1 MENMMEQKKYL
12 RIFWE
17 KTEHKTAKILR
28 VFGSEPF
35 LILPEAV
42 EGFPVTEIGNYC
54 FAENCHLPETYFETV
69 LYRNAEKLF
78 ADWETAVEMCRTE
91 KFEETC
97 GQESS
102 EDTCGEKSS
111 VEMYSN
117 EDTDKLALTT
127 ISGNYLEEITL
138 PENLEKIGNL
148 AFYNCTSLK
157 KITLGKKMEQ
167 VGSDAFMN
175 CRKFSRIC
183 LNCGVG
189 ERSGIRQILSQI
201 SSDME
206 VTFCGKSGVEAV
218 VFYPE
223 YYESYDEIAP
233 AHLFGR
239 NIEGEGFRAR
249 QCFKDG
255 IAELMQYDTIFPKAC
270 VEENEKTLRKITVTR
285 LRYPVGMNGQARQL
299 YEAYFTEHGREI
311 AEELAQEKKTDD
323 IRYFCEKKLL
333 LQDSLETAIQTAA
346 AMEWAEG
353 TAALLHMKQ
362 EFFAK
367 AAAERYAFE
376 EF

>member
-1 MENMMEQKKYL
+1 MEENKYL

-17 KTEHKTAKILR
+17 KTEDNAARILR
-28 VFGSEPF
+28 VSGSEPL
-35 LILPEAV
+35 LILPDTV
-42 EGFPVTEIGNYC
+42 GGYPLTEIGDYC
-54 FAENCHLPETYFETV
+54 FAESCRLPETYLETLLCQEGERDSSSWKTV
-69 LYRNAEKLF
+69 TELGVPE
-78 ADWETAVEMCRTE
+78 RTE
-91 KFEETC
+91 K
-97 GQESS
+97 
-102 EDTCGEKSS
+102 
-111 VEMYSN
+111 
-117 EDTDKLALTT
+117 LPLTA
-127 ISGNYLEEITL
+127 IAGSYLEEMVL
-138 PENLEKIGNL
+138 PETLEKIGNL
-148 AFYNCTSLK
+148 AFYNCSSLK
-157 KITLGKKMEQ
+157 KITMGKKMEQ

-175 CRKFSRIC
+175 CRKFGQILLR
-183 LNCGVG
+183 CGVG

-255 IAELMQYDTIFPKAC
+255 VVQFMQYDTIFPKAC
-270 VEENEKTLRKITVTR
+270 AEENDKTLRKITVTR
-285 LRYPVGMNGQARQL
+285 LRYPVEMNGQAKQL
-299 YEAYFTEHGREI
+299 YEAYFTEHDRAI
-311 AEELAQEKKTDD
+311 AEELTREKRLED
-323 IRYFCEKKLL
+323 IRYFCEQKLL
-333 LQDSLETAIQTAA
+333 LQGSLEAAIQTAA

-367 AAAERYAFE
+367 ATAERYAFE

>member
-1 MENMMEQKKYL
+1 MEQNKYL

-17 KTEHKTAKILR
+17 KTEDNTARILR
-28 VFGSEPF
+28 VSGSEPV
-35 LILPEAV
+35 LILPGAV
-42 EGFPVTEIGNYC
+42 EGFPVTEIGAYC
-54 FAENCHLPETYFETV
+54 FAENCRLPEIYFETV
-69 LYRNAEKLF
+69 LCKTEQKPF
-78 ADWETAVEMCRTE
+78 VHWETAGEMSRPE
-91 KFEETC
+91 KPI
-97 GQESS
+97 
-102 EDTCGEKSS
+102 
-111 VEMYSN
+111 
-117 EDTDKLALTT
+117 LTA
-127 ISGNYLEEITL
+127 IAGSYLEEIVL
-138 PENLEKIGNL
+138 PETLEKIGNL

-157 KITLGKKMEQ
+157 KITMGKKMEQ

-175 CRKFSRIC
+175 CRKFGQIFLR
-183 LNCGVG
+183 CGVG

-255 IAELMQYDTIFPKAC
+255 MVQLMQYDTIFPKAC
-270 VEENEKTLRKITVTR
+270 AEENDKTLRKITVTR
-285 LRYPVGMNGQARQL
+285 LRYPVEMSGQAKQL
-299 YEAYFTEHGREI
+299 YEAYFTAHDRAI
-311 AEELAQEKKTDD
+311 AEELTREKRLED
-323 IRYFCEKKLL
+323 IRYFCEQKLL
-333 LQDSLETAIQTAA
+333 LQGSLEAAIQTAA

-367 AAAERYAFE
+367 TAAERYTFE
-376 EF
+376 DF